1 MYIYPKNYD
10 CIIVGAG
17 HAGCEA
23 ALACARMEMETLLLT
38 ISIDSIALM
47 PCNPAIGGLA
57 KGHLVKEIDAL
68 GGEMAKVTDKTGI
81 QFKILNKSRG
91 PAVQSPRAQSDK
103 LEYRLGMTRI
113 LENQEGLDIKQ
124 GLVEEILVSGNK
136 VKGVRTDIDIVYQS
150 KTLIICTGTFLNGLV
165 HVGLTSFPAGRMIE
179 FPSNSLSKSLSS
191 LGFRLGRLK
200 TGTNPRLDSRSIDFS
215 KTTPQYGDTPPTPFS
230 YWTKSI
236 SQKQLPCFLTYTN
249 KKTHKIIL
257 NNLKRSPLYS
267 GKIKGI
273 GPRYCPSIEDKV
285 VRFPDKERHQIFL
298 EPEGR
303 ETTEIYANGIS
314 TSLPFDIQLRFLRTI
329 EGLENAEIIRPGYAI
344 EYDFVYPDQIK
355 LNLETKLVEG
365 LFLAGQINGTSGY
378 EEAAAQGLMA
388 GINAVL
394 KIKKE
399 KPFILSRAEAYIG
412 VLIDDLVT
420 KGVSEP
426 YRMFTS
432 RAEYRLILRIDNTDQ
447 RLMGYG
453 HKLGLVSNLNY
464 KTFNKKMGKIEKLK
478 EILYKI
484 DKKHYNIP
492 KKPESVTLMQYLKR
506 PEVHLRDILT
516 GINGNEN
523 RVGAR
528 SPRPYIDKFD
538 SDIINQVEIQIKYEG
553 YINRQ
558 LSQVDKFKNLENK
571 LIPDNFD
578 YSKIN
583 SFPREA
589 KELLMKIKPRSIGQA
604 SRITGVTPADVDVL
618 MIYLKKNQNVPCG
631 TF

>member
-1 MYIYPKNYD
+1 MYTYPKSYD
-10 CIIVGAG
+10 CIVVGAG

-23 ALACARMEMETLLLT
+23 ALACARMGIETLLLT

-47 PCNPAIGGLA
+47 PCNPAIGGSA

-68 GGEMAKVTDKTGI
+68 GGEMAKVADKTGI
-81 QFKILNKSRG
+81 QFKILNRSRG

-103 LEYRLGMTRI
+103 LEYRLEMTRI
-113 LENQEGLDIKQ
+113 LENQEGLDVKQ

-136 VKGVRTDIDIVYQS
+136 IKGVRTNIDIVYKS
-150 KTLIICTGTFLNGLV
+150 KTLIVCTGTFLNGLV
-165 HVGLTSFPAGRMIE
+165 HIGLTSFSAGRMVE
-179 FPSNSLSKSLSS
+179 FPSNGLSKSLSK

-215 KTTPQYGDTPPTPFS
+215 KTVPQYGDTPPTSFS
-230 YWTKSI
+230 YFTKSI
-236 SQKQLPCFLTYTN
+236 SQEQLPCFLTYTN

-285 VRFPDKERHQIFL
+285 VRFPDKEQHQIFL

-303 ETTEIYANGIS
+303 KTTEIYANGIS
-314 TSLPFDIQLRFLRTI
+314 TSLPFDVQLKFLRTI

-355 LNLETKLVEG
+355 LNLETKSVEG
-365 LFLAGQINGTSGY
+365 LFLSGQTNGTSGY

-394 KIKKE
+394 KVKK
-399 KPFILSRAEAYIG
+399 KTPFILSRAEAYIG

-432 RAEYRLILRIDNTDQ
+432 RAEYRLILRIDNADQ
-447 RLMGYG
+447 RLMNYG
-453 HKLGLVSNLNY
+453 HKFGLISDSSY
-464 KTFNKKMGKIEKLK
+464 KNFTQKMKRIDDLKKILDKSNKK
-478 EILYKI
+478 
-484 DKKHYNIP
+484 
-492 KKPESVTLMQYLKR
+492 QYLKR
-506 PEVHLRDILT
+506 PGVHLIDILPL
-516 GINGNEN
+516 GE
-523 RVGAR
+523 
-528 SPRPYIDKFD
+528 FD
-538 SDIINQVEIQIKYEG
+538 TDTIEQVEIQTKYEG

-558 LSQVDKFKNLENK
+558 LLQVERFKNLEDK
-571 LIPDNFD
+571 LIPDDFD
-578 YSKIN
+578 YSKIA
-583 SFPREA
+583 SLPREA
-589 KELLMKIKPRSIGQA
+589 KELLMKIKPWSVGHA
-604 SRITGVTPADVDVL
+604 SRITGVTPADIDVL
-618 MIYLKKNQNVPCG
+618 MIYLKKG
-631 TF
+631 

>member
-1 MYIYPKNYD
+1 MYNYTKDYD

-23 ALACARMEMETLLLT
+23 ALACSRMGIKTLLLT

-103 LEYRLGMTRI
+103 LEYRLEMTRI

-124 GLVEEILVSGNK
+124 GIVEEIMVSGK
-136 VKGVRTDIDIVYQS
+136 KIKGVRTNIGTVYKS
-150 KTLIICTGTFLNGLV
+150 KTVIICTGTFLNGLI
-165 HVGLTSFPAGRMIE
+165 HIGLTSFPAGRMVE
-179 FPSNSLSKSLSS
+179 FPSVGLSQSLSR
-191 LGFRLGRLK
+191 LGLRLGRLK
-200 TGTNPRLDSRSIDFS
+200 TGTNPRLDSKSIDFS
-215 KTTPQYGDTPPTPFS
+215 KTIPQYGDIPPVPFS
-230 YWTKSI
+230 YFTKKLP
-236 SQKQLPCFLTYTN
+236 QAQVPCFLTYTN
-249 KKTHKIIL
+249 KNTHKIIL
-257 NNLKRSPLYS
+257 SNLKRSPLYS

-285 VRFPDKERHQIFL
+285 VRFRDKERHQIFL

-303 ETTEIYANGIS
+303 ETSEIYANGIS
-314 TSLPFDIQLRFLRTI
+314 TSLPYDVQLKFLRTI
-329 EGLENAEIIRPGYAI
+329 DGLENAEIIRPGYAI

-355 LNLETKLVEG
+355 LNLETKSIEG

-394 KIKKE
+394 KIKKD
-399 KPFILSRAEAYIG
+399 KPFILDRSEAYIG

-420 KGVSEP
+420 KGISEP

-432 RAEYRLILRIDNTDQ
+432 RAEYRLVLRIDNTDQ

-453 HKLGLVSNLNY
+453 YKFGLISEKNY
-464 KTFNKKMGKIEKLK
+464 KIFEKKLK
-478 EILYKI
+478 NVAKFKEELLKFDI
-484 DKKHYNIP
+484 KKCNITD
-492 KKPESVTLMQYLKR
+492 KPENVTLLQYLKR
-506 PEVHLRDILT
+506 PEVSLKHILEKIDPKS
-516 GINGNEN
+516 INL
-523 RVGAR
+523 
-528 SPRPYIDKFD
+528 DKYN

-558 LSQVDKFKNLENK
+558 LWQIDKFKTLENK
-571 LIPDNFD
+571 LIPGNFD
-578 YSKIN
+578 YSKIT
-583 SFPREA
+583 SFCREA
-589 KELLMKIKPRSIGQA
+589 KELLMKIRPISIGQA
-604 SRITGVTPADVDVL
+604 SRITGVTPADIDVL
-618 MIYLKKNQNVPCG
+618 MIHLKKNQKCS
-631 TF
+631 T

>member
-1 MYIYPKNYD
+1 MYNYPKNYD

-23 ALACARMEMETLLLT
+23 ALACSRMGMETLLLT

-68 GGEMAKVTDKTGI
+68 GGEMAKITDKTGI

-103 LEYRLGMTRI
+103 LEYRLEMTKI
-113 LENQEGLDIKQ
+113 LENQERLDIKQ
-124 GLVEEILVSGNK
+124 GLVEEILVSGNR
-136 VKGVRTDIDIVYQS
+136 VKGVRTNIDIIYKS
-150 KTLIICTGTFLNGLV
+150 KTVIICTGTFLNGLV
-165 HVGLTSFPAGRMIE
+165 HIGLTAFPAGRMVE
-179 FPSNSLSKSLSS
+179 FSSSGLSKSLSN
-191 LGFRLGRLK
+191 LGFKLGRLK
-200 TGTNPRLDSRSIDFS
+200 TGTNPRLDKRSIDFS
-215 KTTPQYGDTPPTPFS
+215 KAIPQYGDIPPIPFS
-230 YWTKSI
+230 YFTKELP
-236 SQKQLPCFLTYTN
+236 QKQVPCYLTYTN

-285 VRFPDKERHQIFL
+285 VRFKDKERHQIFL

-303 ETTEIYANGIS
+303 ETIEIYANGIS
-314 TSLPFDIQLRFLRTI
+314 TSLPFDIQLKFLRTI
-329 EGLENAEIIRPGYAI
+329 EGLEHAEIIRPGYAI

-355 LNLETKLVEG
+355 LNLETKLIDG

-394 KIKKE
+394 KIKKQ
-399 KPFILSRAEAYIG
+399 KPFILDRSEAYLG

-420 KGVSEP
+420 KGISEP

-432 RAEYRLILRIDNTDQ
+432 RAEYRLMLRIDNRDE
-447 RLMGYG
+447 RLMNYGY
-453 HKLGLVSNLNY
+453 KFGLISTENY
-464 KTFNKKMGKIEKLK
+464 RNFNKKMKKTEELA
-478 EILYKI
+478 EILYKL
-484 DKKHYNIP
+484 DKKLYNIP
-492 KKPESVTLMQYLKR
+492 EKPENISLMQYLKR
-506 PEVHLRDILT
+506 PEINLTYIL
-516 GINGNEN
+516 GK
-523 RVGAR
+523 
-528 SPRPYIDKFD
+528 IDKKSINLD
-538 SDIINQVEIQIKYEG
+538 KYNSDIINRVEIQIKYEG

-558 LSQVDKFKNLENK
+558 LSQIEKFKNLESK

-578 YSKIN
+578 YHKIN
-583 SFPREA
+583 SFSREA
-589 KELLMKIKPRSIGQA
+589 KEMLMKVKPRSIGQA
-604 SRITGVTPADVDVL
+604 SRIVGVTPADIDVL
-618 MIYLKKNQNVPCG
+618 MIYLKKNQKCS
-631 TF
+631 T

>member
-10 CIIVGAG
+10 CVIVGAG

-23 ALACARMEMETLLLT
+23 ALACARMGMETLLLT
-38 ISIDSIALM
+38 TNIDSIALM

-103 LEYRLGMTRI
+103 LEYRLEMTKI

-124 GLVEEILVSGNK
+124 GLVEEILVHRSVHGSVHGNK
-136 VKGVRTDIDIVYQS
+136 VKGVRTDMDIMYRS
-150 KTLIICTGTFLNGLV
+150 KALIICTGTFLNGLV

-179 FPSNSLSKSLSS
+179 FPSNGLAKSLNK

-215 KTTPQYGDTPPTPFS
+215 KTTSQYGDIPPTPFS

-236 SQKQLPCFLTYTN
+236 SREQLPCFLTYTN

-267 GKIKGI
+267 GRIKGI

-314 TSLPFDIQLRFLRTI
+314 TSLPSDIQLRFLRTI

-355 LNLETKLVEG
+355 LNLETKLIEG

-399 KPFILSRAEAYIG
+399 NPFILNRSEAYIG

-420 KGVSEP
+420 KEIFEP

-453 HKLGLVSNLNY
+453 NKLGLISNANY
-464 KTFNKKMGKIEKLK
+464 KNFNKKMEKIEKLK
-478 EILYKI
+478 GILCKI
-484 DKKHYNIP
+484 DKKQYNIP
-492 KKPESVTLMQYLKR
+492 KKPENVTLTQYLKR
-506 PEVHLRDILT
+506 PEARLMDI
-516 GINGNEN
+516 
-523 RVGAR
+523 VGAIHEL
-528 SPRPYIDKFD
+528 PLHKFD
-538 SDIINQVEIQIKYEG
+538 SDVINQVEIQIKYEG

-558 LSQVDKFKNLENK
+558 ALQVKKFKNLESK

-578 YSKIN
+578 YSKIT
-583 SFPREA
+583 SFSCEA
-589 KELLMKIKPRSIGQA
+589 KELLLKIKPRSIGQA

-618 MIYLKKNQNVPCG
+618 MIYLKKIQKCS
-631 TF
+631 T